1 MYDFSSYKKACDL
14 ADAIRLL
21 KANPQARLIAGGTD
35 VLIKLHKGK
44 PDFAHL
50 VDIHELGELKN
61 IELDSDRGIIIGS
74 GVHFSTLVNSDTV
87 LKQIPMLA
95 EASGSVGG
103 PQVRNMATIG
113 GNICNGIPSADG
125 AIPLFC
131 FNTILMISGPDGTRE
146 LPIEKFYLG
155 PGKVDL
161 KPAEVLKS
169 FIITENNYRGMLG
182 HYCKYAMRE
191 SMDIATIGC
200 ATLCKIEDR
209 RIKDLR
215 IAFGVAGPVP
225 LRCKKTESFAKG
237 RKISGKLFQQISEKV
252 ADDLKPR
259 DSWRASKAFRLQIIK
274 ALAYQGMVQTVRRAG
289 EKIE

>member
-1 MYDFSSYKKACDL
+1 MYDFNSYKKAHDL

-21 KANPQARLIAGGTD
+21 KANPLARLIAGGTD

-74 GVHFSTLVNSDTV
+74 GVRFATLVNSDTI

-95 EASGSVGG
+95 EAAGSVGG

-113 GNICNGIPSADG
+113 GNICNGVPSADG

-131 FNTILMISGPDGTRE
+131 FNAILMISGPDGTRD
-146 LPIEKFYLG
+146 LPIEKFYLE

-161 KPAEVLKS
+161 KPAEVLKC
-169 FIITENNYRGMLG
+169 FTITENNYRGMHG
-182 HYCKYAMRE
+182 HYHKFAMRE
-191 SMDIATIGC
+191 AMDIATIGC

-209 RIKDLR
+209 IIKDLR

-237 RKISGKLFQQISEKV
+237 RKISEKLLQQISEKV

-274 ALAYQGMVQTVRRAG
+274 ALAYRVMAQTIRRAG